1 MACREA
7 GAPLCAV
14 FGMSERW
21 PAGSRHRPG
30 ERAVPNAP
38 ASQMRHDQG
47 SVPSTSVSS
56 PCIPHD
62 LIPSCP

>member
-21 PAGSRHRPG
+21 PAGSLAPTG
-30 ERAVPNAP
+30 QACGTERAGVTNEA
-38 ASQMRHDQG
+38 
-47 SVPSTSVSS
+47 
-56 PCIPHD
+56 
-62 LIPSCP
+62 